1 VPDIILDHRSQR
13 ALVAENA
20 GYVRAMLCDLLAA
33 WGWQA
38 DGVLNASQ
46 ALEHMERSRYDLLL
60 TDFRMPGMTGI
71 ELVER
76 VRVRDADLPVIM
88 LTASSVDLDLAC
100 RRLGITLLRKPLEI
114 ARLKSVLP
122 RTRQGRADASV
133 SAPVPAGLRRP
144 LAAR

>member
-1 VPDIILDHRSQR
+1 VPEITVDRRSHRV
-13 ALVAENA
+13 LIVEDA
-20 GYVRAMLCDLLAA
+20 GHVRSMLCDLLAA

-38 DGVLNASQ
+38 DGVLNASE
-46 ALEHMERSRYDLLL
+46 ALERLERCRYDLLL

-76 VRVRDADLPVIM
+76 VRARDADLPVIM

-100 RRLGITLLRKPLEI
+100 RRLRITLLRKPLEI

-122 RTRQGRADASV
+122 RMQD
-133 SAPVPAGLRRP
+133 VPADTSSVG
-144 LAAR
+144 AALSAGFDAR

>member
-1 VPDIILDHRSQR
+1 LAVPEITLDRPCQRVLIVEDAGHVRS
-13 ALVAENA
+13 
-20 GYVRAMLCDLLAA
+20 MLCDLLGA

-38 DGVLNASQ
+38 DGVLNASD
-46 ALEHMERSRYDLLL
+46 ALEHLDRCRYDLLL

-76 VRVRDADLPVIM
+76 VRGRDAGLPVIM
-88 LTASSVDLDLAC
+88 LTASSADLDLAC

-122 RTRQGRADASV
+122 RMQD
-133 SAPVPAGLRRP
+133 VPAHTSPVG
-144 LAAR
+144 AALPAGFETR

>member
-1 VPDIILDHRSQR
+1 VPEITVDRRSHRV
-13 ALVAENA
+13 LIVEDA
-20 GYVRAMLCDLLAA
+20 GHVRSMLCDLLAA

-38 DGVLNASQ
+38 DGVLNASE
-46 ALEHMERSRYDLLL
+46 ALERLERCRYDLLL

-76 VRVRDADLPVIM
+76 VRARDAELPVIM

-100 RRLGITLLRKPLEI
+100 RRLRITLLRKPLEI

-122 RTRQGRADASV
+122 RMQD
-133 SAPVPAGLRRP
+133 VPADTSSVG
-144 LAAR
+144 AALSAGFDAR